1 MPVRPATAA
10 DIPLIMQLERDSPT
24 AAHWSETHYKTLFS
38 ESIRL
43 ALIID
48 DVGFLIA
55 HHIDIEWEIEN
66 ILVAANVRRRGLA
79 SQLMRTFLATARQQ
93 NAEYIFLEVRESNHA
108 AQAFYEKHGFQA
120 SGRRTNYY
128 RTPDEDALTYRLDLP
143 KISD

>member
-1 MPVRPATAA
+1 VPVRPATAA

-24 AAHWSETHYKTLFS
+24 AAHWSETHYKALFS
-38 ESIRL
+38 EPTRV

-48 DVGFLIA
+48 EAGFLVA

-66 ILVAANVRRRGLA
+66 ILVAANVRRHGLA
-79 SQLMRTFLATARQQ
+79 SELMRTFLATARQQ

-120 SGRRTNYY
+120 SGRRAHYY
-128 RTPDEDALTYRLDLP
+128 RGPDEDALTYRLDLA
-143 KISD
+143 KISR